1 MDILLFGMQGSGK
14 GTQGKILA
22 QKYGLTVF
30 EMGAELR
37 KLIAAA
43 TPLGQKI
50 KAIVERGDLVDDDT
64 VMEVVQQFIQ
74 SSGKDHRILFDGI
87 PRTAGQSE
95 KLLALIQQHGHDAF
109 ALHIKISHDEAMKR
123 LTQRR
128 VCQNCKEVYPAFY
141 EGETCSAR
149 LTNGQA
155 CGGMLVTRH
164 DDNTTAI
171 AKRLEN
177 YERETLPVIKKFTEV
192 DRLIEV
198 DGEQSIPDVTEE
210 MVEKA
215 AYLFT

>member
-37 KLIAAA
+37 KHIASGSS
-43 TPLGQKI
+43 LGQKI
-50 KAIVERGDLVDDDT
+50 KSIVERGDLVDDGT
-64 VMEVVQQFIQ
+64 VMEVVQQFADFT
-74 SSGKDHRILFDGI
+74 GKEHRILFDGI

-95 KLLALIQQHGHDAF
+95 KLLALIRQHGHDAF
-109 ALHIKISHDEAMKR
+109 ALHIKISRDEAMKR

-128 VCQNCKEVYPAFY
+128 VCQNCKEVFPAFY
-141 EGETCSAR
+141 EAATC
-149 LTNGQA
+149 GA
-155 CGGMLVTRH
+155 CGGALVTRQ
-164 DDNTTAI
+164 DDNAAAI

-177 YERETLPVIKKFTEV
+177 YEKETLPVIKQFAAV

-198 DGEQSIPDVTEE
+198 DGEQPIPDVTEE
-210 MVEKA
+210 MIEKA